1 MKINY
6 IPLKARPKRPSR
18 APYLLA
24 AMVYIL
30 AMLFLG
36 AKIGKVLQF
45 KQEAKGKRDF
55 LATITSNLSKNA
67 PALAKLENMTAEGN
81 RLVKTGSTLQDIS
94 RSNIYWAG
102 VLYELARAVP
112 EELWFEELELS
123 SSSVTTSLTGFGVGE
138 RTESKALELVTNLQK
153 CPLFSQTF
161 RGIGLVSCKI
171 VEEGK
176 KKRCFE
182 IAMQIIRQ

>member
-6 IPLKARPKRPSR
+6 IPPKARPKRPSR

-55 LATITSNLSKNA
+55 LMTITSNLSKNA
-67 PALAKLENMTAEGN
+67 PALAELENMTAEGN
-81 RLVKTGSTLQDIS
+81 RLVKTGSTLQNINS
-94 RSNIYWAG
+94 SNSYWADL
-102 VLYELARAVP
+102 LYEFARAVP
-112 EELWFEELELS
+112 GELWFEELELS
-123 SSSVTTSLTGFGVGE
+123 SDSVTTRLAGFGAGE
-138 RTESKALELVTNLQK
+138 RTETKALELVTNLQK
-153 CPLFSQTF
+153 GPLFSQTF
-161 RGIGLVSCKI
+161 QGIKLTSCKP

-176 KKRCFE
+176 KKRSFE
-182 IAMQIIRQ
+182 IIMQIIR